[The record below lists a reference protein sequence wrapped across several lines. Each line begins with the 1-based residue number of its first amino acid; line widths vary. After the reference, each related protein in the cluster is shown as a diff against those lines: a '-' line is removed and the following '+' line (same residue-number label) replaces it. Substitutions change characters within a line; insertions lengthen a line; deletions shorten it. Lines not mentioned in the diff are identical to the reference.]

1 MPAHWHEQGTE
12 EHPHV
17 RGEELAMSSNF
28 LATVG
33 TPPRAWGRESLS
45 LSRRKSKR
53 NTPTCVGKRLR
64 GSRGLWRR
72 GEHPHVRGE
81 ETLILSP
88 SGSQKGTP
96 PRAWGRER
104 EIIEYF
110 SSFTGKSY
118 TKSTKRARSAEKIDS
133 NPHITIADHINYLKF
148 QYVIIPSIHTNVDCF
163 LSEGLFSFLGAA
175 AH

>member
-1 MPAHWHEQGTE
+1 MPFSATTGLMETPPRAWGRAHNVQVAHVLVGNTPTCVGKSPVKNVFGLSVWK
-12 EHPHV
+12 HPHV
-17 RGEELAMSSNF
+17 RGEESTS
-28 LATVG
+28 T
-33 TPPRAWGRESLS
+33 T
-45 LSRRKSKR
+45 SR
-53 NTPTCVGKRLR
+53 T
-64 GSRGLWRR
+64 
-72 GEHPHVRGE
+72 
-81 ETLILSP
+81 TLLE
-88 SGSQKGTP
+88 TP

>member
-1 MPAHWHEQGTE
+1 M
-12 EHPHV
+12 
-17 RGEELAMSSNF
+17 RGEEPFSGMERAMD
-28 LATVG
+28 
-33 TPPRAWGRESLS
+33 
-45 LSRRKSKR
+45 
-53 NTPTCVGKRLR
+53 
-64 GSRGLWRR
+64 
-72 GEHPHVRGE
+72 
-81 ETLILSP
+81 
-88 SGSQKGTP
+88 KGTP